1 MSKYKPLFLS
11 EAGEHLDGL
20 ETELVALERAPA
32 EQARIHEAFRHL
44 HSVKSMAASMDF
56 DRLAHL
62 AHRLEDLVSPHRDT
76 GAPFAAD
83 EIDLLLSGLDALRA
97 GLAAVAVNLPEPE
110 LPAALMAELDARR
123 RAAGPVRGRA
133 RAAAPAPVAPPVPA
147 GSSPL
152 SSGDALYTVEAQVVA
167 ECSLPGARAAVLLQ
181 RLAALGDVVGCEPG
195 LEQLREGNLPERRVR
210 VRLRSPRG
218 LPELQR
224 AVENVPE
231 LRALQ
236 VSPAAES
243 EERARAPAP
252 ATPGTTLPGTAQG
265 AAPAIAALAPEGG
278 LPLPPAAPAP
288 GASVRVRA
296 ELLDFF
302 VDAVAELLG
311 LRSHLEDM
319 AEQRDDPALREG
331 VRQLGTLARRLQ
343 DRVLQVRMVP
353 AANLTGRLPRL
364 VRDLARTRGLEVEFS
379 VSGEDVELDR
389 GLVEALDT
397 PLLHLVRN
405 ALDHGLE
412 TPAER
417 RAWGK
422 DPVGRLRLDLVRR
435 QDRVHLTL
443 EDDGR
448 GIDPAMVQARAEA
461 VGLLAAGVQLSERA
475 AQELVFLP
483 GLSTRTEASESAG
496 RGVGLDVVRQAL
508 QRLGGRI
515 ELESTPGRGT
525 RFLLDL
531 PLTLAILHVL
541 LVQAG
546 EHLLALPSAR
556 VLRALTVR
564 PSQLQQGP
572 AGPEVLVGSRRLPF
586 IPLLGLLGE
595 RLGAPP
601 AAQEAILVGPP
612 ECEASLALG
621 VDRVTGHREAA
632 LRAAGALLGRLGPYG
647 GTTVLGDGRPV
658 LILDVD
664 ALIARAGP
672 AATGRP
678 GEA

>member
-20 ETELVALERAPA
+20 ETELVALERAPG
-32 EQARIHEAFRHL
+32 EQERIHEAFRHL
-44 HSVKSMAASMDF
+44 HSVKSMAASMDYEH
-56 DRLAHL
+56 LAHL

-76 GAPFAAD
+76 GAPFAAE
-83 EIDLLLSGLDALRA
+83 EIDLLLAGLDALRA
-97 GLAAVAVNLPEPE
+97 SLRCVAADQPEPE
-110 LPAALMAELDARR
+110 LPAGLMADLDTRL
-123 RAAGPVRGRA
+123 RAAGPARVRA
-133 RAAAPAPVAPPVPA
+133 RSSPASPGPAAPAAPVEPSAQAPVA
-147 GSSPL
+147 G
-152 SSGDALYTVEAQVVA
+152 ALYTVEAQVIA
-167 ECSLPGARAAVLLQ
+167 ECSLPGARALVLFQ
-181 RLAALGDVVGCEPG
+181 RLAALGEVVGCEPS
-195 LEQLREGNLPERRVR
+195 LEELRLGNLPERRVR
-210 VRLRSPRG
+210 LRVRSQRGADELR
-218 LPELQR
+218 R
-224 AVENVPE
+224 AVEGVPE
-231 LRALQ
+231 LAAQRVA
-236 VSPAAES
+236 PAAEGGS
-243 EERARAPAP
+243 PRSPQPAP
-252 ATPGTTLPGTAQG
+252 AASAPAGPSPPEPGPLPAPTPGS
-265 AAPAIAALAPEGG
+265 
-278 LPLPPAAPAP
+278 
-288 GASVRVRA
+288 SVRVRA

-311 LRSHLEDM
+311 LRSHLEAL
-319 AEQRDDPALREG
+319 AEQRDDPALQEG

-343 DRVLQVRMVP
+343 DRVMQVRMVP
-353 AANLTGRLPRL
+353 AATLTGRLPRL
-364 VRDLARTRGLEVEFS
+364 VRDLARARGLEVELQ
-379 VSGEDVELDR
+379 VSGEEVELDR

-422 DPVGRLRLDLVRR
+422 EPVGRLRLHLERR
-435 QDRVHLTL
+435 QDRVQLSL

-448 GIDPAMVQARAEA
+448 GIDPALVLARAEA
-461 VGLLAAGVQLSERA
+461 VGLLPPGAVLGERA

-483 GLSTRTEASESAG
+483 GFSIRTEASESAG
-496 RGVGLDVVRQAL
+496 RGVGLDVVRTAL

-525 RFLLDL
+525 RFVLDL

-564 PSQLQQGP
+564 PSQLSQGP
-572 AGPEVLVGSRRLPF
+572 GGPEVLVGSRRLPF
-586 IPLLGLLGE
+586 TPLLALLGE
-595 RLGAPP
+595 RLGPPP

-612 ECEASLALG
+612 EGEASLALG

-647 GTTVLGDGRPV
+647 GSTVLGDGRPV

-664 ALIARAGP
+664 ALIARAAR
-672 AATGRP
+672 AAPERP